1 MVDNTST
8 TPATGAN
15 QTFTGTSGVDSLSGG
30 GGDDSIVGLGGN
42 DVLSGDAPLAGQ
54 WQFAVYDRN
63 FSSANGQAGTITSG
77 TLRGQGY
84 VDDFDVNS
92 LANTIRAT
100 SGNPDDF
107 GIVYTSTLNIT
118 TGGSYRFTT
127 TSDDGSRIVIRDS
140 SGNILNWSNDTGGT
154 LPYMNNDFHQSAT
167 TRGGSVT
174 LAPGSY
180 TIEVLFWENAGSN
193 TLAATIRGPDTGG
206 ATTNLTTYAGLG
218 VPPTVPGQID
228 GNDTI
233 DGGAGDDLI
242 TGNGGNDSLIGGIGN
257 DTIDGGTGTDFIDGG
272 AGNDTLLFGLGDDTV
287 LGGDGN
293 DFIDDAIGSQ
303 LVGNNLLDGGAGND
317 TIYGGG
323 GTDTILGGANDDQLF
338 GEDGDDSLDG
348 GTGNDLLDGGAGND
362 TLNGGAG
369 GDTLTGGLGN
379 DRFLGI
385 TAGDVVDGSED
396 PGDTDNDVLDL
407 FGSGWTKANTNIIFN
422 DASHENGTVQFLDG
436 FGNVIGTMTFSN
448 IETIVPCFTPGTLIE
463 TERGAV
469 PVETLTVGDRVVT
482 RAHGLQAI
490 RWIGRRDLTP
500 AELLR
505 NPRLRPILIGAGAL
519 GPGLPRR
526 DMRLSPQHRLLMTG
540 AYPELISGE
549 AEVLAPA
556 LYFLGQPGIVQ
567 DAAAAGVSYLHLMF
581 DRHEIVMSDGL
592 WSESFQPGAAT
603 LSAME
608 AAQRA
613 ELLALFPGLSESRT
627 LAYPSAR
634 PPLKRHEVQQILA
647 S

>member
-1 MVDNTST
+1 MVENTST

-15 QTFTGTSGVDSLSGG
+15 QTLNGTAGVDSLSGG
-30 GGDDSIVGLGGN
+30 GGNDSISGLGGN

-54 WQFAVYDRN
+54 WQFSLYDRN

-84 VDDFDVNS
+84 VDDFSVGN
-92 LANTIRAT
+92 LANTIRAST
-100 SGNPDDF
+100 GNPDDF
-107 GIVYTSTLNIT
+107 GIVYASTLNVT

-127 TSDDGSRIVIRDS
+127 SSDDGSRIVIRDS
-140 SGNILNWSNDTGGT
+140 SGNILNWTNDSGGT
-154 LPYMNNDFHQSAT
+154 LPYMNNDFHQPLT

-174 LAPGSY
+174 LAPGTY
-180 TIEVLFWENAGSN
+180 TVEVLFWENGGQN

-206 ATTNLTTYAGLG
+206 ATTDLTTYAGLG
-218 VPPTVPGQID
+218 IPPAVPGQTD

-242 TGNGGNDSLIGGIGN
+242 TGNGGDDSLIGGIGN
-257 DTIDGGTGTDFIDGG
+257 DTIDGGTGNDAID
-272 AGNDTLLFGLGDDTV
+272 
-287 LGGDGN
+287 GGDGN
-293 DFIDDAIGSQ
+293 DTIWAGDGTDTLI
-303 LVGNNLLDGGAGND
+303 GGAG
-317 TIYGGG
+317 
-323 GTDTILGGANDDQLF
+323 DDQLS
-338 GEDGDDSLDG
+338 GEAGD
-348 GTGNDLLDGGAGND
+348 D

-369 GDTLTGGLGN
+369 ADTMTGGLGS
-379 DRFLGI
+379 DRFVGI

-422 DASHENGTVQFLDG
+422 DASHENGTVQFLDN
-436 FGNVIGTMTFSN
+436 FGNVIGSMTLSN
-448 IETIVPCFTPGTLIE
+448 IETIEPCITPGTLIE
-463 TERGAV
+463 TDRGAV
-469 PVETLTVGDRVVT
+469 PVETLRVGDRVLT
-482 RAHGLQAI
+482 RDHGLQPI
-490 RWIGRRDLTP
+490 RWIGRRDLTA

-519 GPGLPRR
+519 GPGQPRR
-526 DMRLSPQHRLLMTG
+526 DMRVSPQHRLLMTG
-540 AYPELISGE
+540 AHPELISGE

-567 DAAAAGVSYLHLMF
+567 DAAAMGVSYLHLMF
-581 DRHEIVMSDGL
+581 DQHEIVMSDGI
-592 WSESFQPGAAT
+592 WSESFQPGAQT
-603 LSAME
+603 LSSME

-613 ELLALFPGLSESRT
+613 ELLALFPELSSNPTR
-627 LAYPSAR
+627 AYPAAR
-634 PPLKRHEVQQILA
+634 STLKRHEVRQILA